1 MARKNRPRAAR
12 ETLARQQAQTRRG
25 APGKRFIGERSAQSE
40 AARREET
47 AVVERMAE
55 VDAAVRR
62 AEELGT
68 PVAAILAELVE
79 NTVRLVRSLVAA
91 PFRIVQALRHPRL
104 A

>member
-1 MARKNRPRAAR
+1 
-12 ETLARQQAQTRRG
+12 
-25 APGKRFIGERSAQSE
+25 
-40 AARREET
+40 
-47 AVVERMAE
+47 MAE